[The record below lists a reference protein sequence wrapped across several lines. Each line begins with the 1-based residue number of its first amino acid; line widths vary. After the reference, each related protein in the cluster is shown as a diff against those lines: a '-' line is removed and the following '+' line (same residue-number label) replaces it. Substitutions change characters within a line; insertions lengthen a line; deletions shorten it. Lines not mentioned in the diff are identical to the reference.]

1 MIGTAVVVGGGIG
14 GLATA
19 VGLSRGGWD
28 VRVFEQAAAFAPV
41 GAGLGLGPNAVAALD
56 WLGVGDRVRAIGRAP
71 NQAGI
76 RASNGPWLLRLD
88 PAEVEARFGN
98 PWLAIHRAELH
109 DVLLDATPTV
119 TYLTDHKAVGV
130 TTSGREATVIFET
143 ADGRRTHTADLVVA
157 ADGVHSRLR
166 AELFPQF
173 AEATY
178 GGYVCWRGIVPADR
192 ARDITA
198 VGALVESWGRSERLG
213 MATLGDGR
221 VYWFGCPA
229 APAGSYEH
237 ETLHEVAARFAGWHH
252 PIPQLLA
259 ATPPESLIRSDVY
272 YFPSRL
278 PTYVSG
284 RVVLLGDAAHA
295 PTPDIGQGAGFAI
308 EDAVVL
314 AAALGEHDDLRLALG
329 IYDEARRPRTQR
341 LARLSGRLGRLLEG
355 RTALGATV
363 RNAMARVMPPRLAL
377 RATQDMFA
385 WRPPA

>member
-88 PAEVEARFGN
+88 PAEVEA
-98 PWLAIHRAELH
+98 
-109 DVLLDATPTV
+109 
-119 TYLTDHKAVGV
+119 
-130 TTSGREATVIFET
+130 
-143 ADGRRTHTADLVVA
+143 
-157 ADGVHSRLR
+157 
-166 AELFPQF
+166 
-173 AEATY
+173 
-178 GGYVCWRGIVPADR
+178 
-192 ARDITA
+192 
-198 VGALVESWGRSERLG
+198 
-213 MATLGDGR
+213 GR

-237 ETLHEVAARFAGWHH
+237 ETLHEVAARFAEWHH